1 MFAAA
6 TAAAARGQLS
16 GHYLDLIV
24 SCCCCD
30 DRSGDG
36 GEVYDNGTLVVTSGS
51 CHRCECCYQ
60 CFVCC
65 GSKLFFKFDFH
76 HLFKTRPAYSCTNSY
91 IPNLEGAR
99 NTLQERLPI
108 MKFHISQRS
117 PFYFRPPQKAKNQKP
132 KPKTTDLESG
142 RHKQNM
148 SIQPSQHR

>member
-76 HLFKTRPAYSCTNSY
+76 HLFKTRISSLTGVVAVVVGLLPPLLILPS
-91 IPNLEGAR
+91 PLLECH
-99 NTLQERLPI
+99 LPSKI
-108 MKFHISQRS
+108 C
-117 PFYFRPPQKAKNQKP
+117 
-132 KPKTTDLESG
+132 
-142 RHKQNM
+142 
-148 SIQPSQHR
+148 